1 MATKQKTSQK
11 KHAAQAKDN
20 EPEYVVQVNEPAMLR
35 RDLLEGLREIII
47 FMQGYEKFR
56 QIQEEKVATF
66 AKLKNQV
73 KDLNYLIDTR
83 LRRFFPK
90 GKLRSAHLKESKEEH
105 SLQMEESE
113 PGVSMPS
120 MSSSRLSTAPAMKP
134 KNELDELES
143 QLKDIEGQLQNI

>member
-1 MATKQKTSQK
+1 MAQK
-11 KHAAQAKDN
+11 KLKKHIPAPSKDN
-20 EPEYVVQVNEPAMLR
+20 EPEYVVQVSEPAMLR

-56 QIQEEKVATF
+56 SIQEEKVATF
-66 AKLKNQV
+66 AKLKSQV
-73 KDLNYLIDTR
+73 KDLNYLVDTR

-90 GKLRSAHLKESKEEH
+90 GKLRSAHVKESKEVPATKP
-105 SLQMEESE
+105 EEAE
-113 PGVSMPS
+113 PDVSMPS
-120 MSSSRLSTAPAMKP
+120 MSSARSFSAPTMKP